1 MVKNASNEVETLT
14 LKYDI
19 IDLELR
25 CGEFKN
31 GTGVKIGLWTMLGGL
46 YTPYFC
52 CSKATVGRRAVIVG
66 ALDFLCVAFF
76 GWRPSKRTSHELDS
90 IHFFPQVLHLMS
102 RTQKKWCKQKWLSV
116 SISLSSLSPYM
127 PTYLMSS

>member
-1 MVKNASNEVETLT
+1 MVKNASNEVETLM

-31 GTGVKIGLWTMLGGL
+31 GTSVKIGLWTMLGGL

-66 ALDFLCVAFF
+66 ALDFFV
-76 GWRPSKRTSHELDS
+76 WRFWGGD
-90 IHFFPQVLHLMS
+90 PQKEQVNHSMS
-102 RTQKKWCKQKWLSV
+102 DE
-116 SISLSSLSPYM
+116 M
-127 PTYLMSS
+127 